1 MVGSQSGWHPE
12 KLEISEE
19 FLAINFSFTENLGQ
33 STSGDGAGVGRYL
46 RPAAVGMLPA
56 EMTASLFVG

>member
-1 MVGSQSGWHPE
+1 M
-12 KLEISEE
+12 
-19 FLAINFSFTENLGQ
+19 AINFSFTENLGQ